1 MNGVLVKK
9 KEREELRQRRRETEI
24 EKRKV
29 IEKLWLINKLLCR
42 IENQLF

>member
-24 EKRKV
+24 EKGKV
-29 IEKLWLINKLLCR
+29 IKKLRLINKLRCR